1 MIRELSLDGTV
12 LKLRCSGVR
21 SVKIF
26 TQSRHATELTHY
38 DGTLLEN
45 AEFDLAPWL
54 DYWKEQ
60 GREAEAFIR
69 LLFID
74 EKGNKAYTRAYWYN
88 ELV

>member
-1 MIRELSLDGTV
+1 M

-21 SVKIF
+21 SVKVF

-38 DGTLLEN
+38 DGTLLEE

-54 DYWKEQ
+54 NCWKEN
-60 GREAEAFIR
+60 GKESEAFIR
-69 LLFID
+69 LMFID
-74 EKGNKAYTRAYWYN
+74 QNGNNAYTRAYWYD